1 MKKKII
7 SLCLVVAL
15 GATAVIGGTL
25 AYFTDTDTET
35 NKFTVGNVKIDIV
48 EKGEKDGQEVDWA
61 EADKE
66 LIPGTSTVNNVKK
79 SVTVKNVGANDA
91 YMWIEVWVPA
101 ALDDGDDHSPSAPGL
116 GNSLHFNYPKGMTE
130 TKSTYLGAKSIDG
143 VSYNG
148 YVHYFA
154 GATEG
159 VASGDSSELLLTGVY
174 MDWKVE
180 QCTDGHDKCLILL
193 DGTHYN
199 GSWELII
206 NGVGFQS
213 EGVPTI
219 ETAIE
224 TYYDKALAGHIW

>member
-1 MKKKII
+1 MSKRKILI
-7 SLCLVVAL
+7 LAMSLCMVAIL
-15 GATAVIGGTL
+15 ATGGTL
-25 AYFTDTDTET
+25 AYFFDTDTEK
-35 NKFTVGNVKIDIV
+35 NVFTFGNVEIELEENFPDP
-48 EKGEKDGQEVDWA
+48 
-61 EADKE
+61 E
-66 LIPGTSTVNNVKK
+66 LIPGKPGDETNLVKEVKVNNIG
-79 SVTVKNVGANDA
+79 SEDA
-91 YMWIEVWVPA
+91 YLWIEVWIPS
-101 ALDDGDDHSPSAPGL
+101 ALDDGDDNSPAAPGL